1 MFYRSYLLA
10 VILLALHTV
19 PALAEDDAEG
29 IHWLTSYREAR
40 EEAKKTGKPIFLEFR
55 CEA

>member
-1 MFYRSYLLA
+1 MVQRSFLLA
-10 VILLALHTV
+10 VILLALNIV
-19 PALAEDDAEG
+19 PALAQDDAEG

-40 EEAKKTGKPIFLEFR
+40 EEARKTGKPIFLEFR